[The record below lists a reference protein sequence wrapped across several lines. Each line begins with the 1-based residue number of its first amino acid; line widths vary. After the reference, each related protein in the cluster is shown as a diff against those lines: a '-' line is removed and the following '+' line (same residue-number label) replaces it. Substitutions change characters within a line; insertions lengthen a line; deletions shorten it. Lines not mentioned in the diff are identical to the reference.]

1 MVSRPRLRR
10 VSCGKYAIGEF
21 TRRFEVSAS
30 EAEEVRSTVDRL
42 VAAINDG
49 DVETLRAVMLD
60 DPDCIHIGS
69 DASEWW
75 TASEFLSSATDVN
88 TSHDVK
94 AETTQ
99 VSVHVKGDV
108 AWFEGKG
115 RFANSSGGK
124 RDIRVTGVFG
134 RDEENEWKALQLHV
148 SIPVPNDQIFSS

>member
-1 MVSRPRLRR
+1 M
-10 VSCGKYAIGEF
+10 
-21 TRRFEVSAS
+21 SAS

-42 VAAINDG
+42 VTAINEG
-49 DVETLRAVMLD
+49 DAETLRSVILD

-88 TSHDVK
+88 TSHDVQ
-94 AETTQ
+94 AETTD

-115 RFANSSGGK
+115 RFTNSSRGE

-134 RDEENEWKALQLHV
+134 RDEDGKWKALQLHV
-148 SIPVPNDQIFSS
+148 SIPVPNDRIFSP